1 MHKIKQP
8 SYLFLIFV
16 FLVKSLS
23 ISAQNRAENSSQ
35 HPILLITNQVNPFTT
50 FFTEILKA
58 EGLNEFDIIELSKI
72 NASLLKKYDVVILG
86 EMPISDNQV
95 NHFSNWVNNGGLLIA
110 SKPDVKLYKLM
121 GLEPANGKPLS
132 DKYIKIETQK
142 GAGKGLVSESIQYHG
157 VADLYHKKGA
167 KSIATLYSDANTA
180 TNYPA
185 ITIQKVGK
193 KGGVAVAFS
202 YDLAKSIVYTRQ
214 GNPAWAGMERDD
226 MPDNGGPGPIRSND
240 LFFGPKK
247 GDEQPDWVDFN
258 KIAIPQA
265 DEQMRLLT
273 NIILQENLHKKPLP
287 RFWFLPKGLKA
298 TVVMTGDD
306 HSNNGTQGRF
316 EQYLK
321 ISESNSQEAVDN
333 WTAIRGTSYIFPNTP
348 ITEAQALAF
357 EKQGFEIGLHLNT
370 SNCGNYTKTS
380 LENYFNKQLAEF
392 KKSFPSLSPTIT
404 HRTHCIVWSDW
415 ASKPKVE
422 AALGI
427 RLNTDYYYWPGV
439 WIKNRTGLFTGSG
452 MPMRFADLD
461 GTIIDNY
468 QVVTQI
474 PDESEIEIPGF
485 INELLDNAVG
495 SKGFYGVFCANMH
508 TDINGGLSSK
518 GSDAIISA
526 AKARNVPV
534 ISAKQM
540 LNWLD
545 GRNASSFE
553 NIVWNKNQLSFNI
566 IAADKTLGINTML
579 PTILPKGKL
588 KSITKNGESISFKTE
603 IIKGISYAFFDGGT
617 GKYVVFYVKSK

>member
-1 MHKIKQP
+1 MNSFKLILALLFCSLLSQAQKISEKNT
-8 SYLFLIFV
+8 
-16 FLVKSLS
+16 KS
-23 ISAQNRAENSSQ
+23 
-35 HPILLITNQVNPFTT
+35 PILIITSDSNPFTKY
-50 FFTEILKA
+50 FTEILRA
-58 EGLNEFDIIELSKI
+58 EGLNEFDTIELSKV

-86 EMPISDNQV
+86 EIPISDNQV
-95 NHFSNWVNNGGLLIA
+95 NQLSNWVGNGGLLIA
-110 SKPDVKLYKLM
+110 SKPDAKLNNLL
-121 GLEPANGKPLS
+121 GLDSFEDKPMA
-132 DKYIKIETQK
+132 DKYLLVNTSSSP
-142 GAGKGLVSESIQYHG
+142 GKGIVNETIQYHG
-157 VADLYHKKGA
+157 SANIYALKGA
-167 KSIATLYSDANTA
+167 KSIANLYSDAKTA
-180 TNYPA
+180 TSFPA
-185 ITIQKVGK
+185 ISINKVGK
-193 KGGVAVAFS
+193 KGGSAVAFS

-214 GNPAWAGMERDD
+214 GNPAWDSMERDD

-265 DEQMRLLT
+265 DEQQHLLT
-273 NIILQENLHKKPLP
+273 NIILQENYHHKPLP

-298 TVVMTGDD
+298 AVVMTGDD
-306 HSNNGTQGRF
+306 HGNNGTQGRF

-321 ISESNSQEAVDN
+321 LSESNSQEAVEN
-333 WTAIRGTSYIFPNTP
+333 WTAVRGTSYIFPNTP

-392 KKSFPSLSPTIT
+392 KKSFPNLSPTIT

-422 AALGI
+422 SALGI

-439 WIKNRTGLFTGSG
+439 WIKNRTGMFTGSG

-461 GTIIDNY
+461 GSIIDNY

-495 SKGFYGVFCANMH
+495 PKGYFGVFCANMH
-508 TDINGGLSSK
+508 TDINGGLSSN
-518 GSDAIISA
+518 GSDAIIAA
-526 AKARNVPV
+526 AKARKVPV

-545 GRNASSFE
+545 GRNTSSFE
-553 NIVWNKNQLSFNI
+553 NIVWNKNQLSFDIN
-566 IAADKTLGINTML
+566 AGDKTLGLNALL
-579 PTILPKGKL
+579 PTNLPKGKL
-588 KSITKNGESISFKTE
+588 KSILKNGKNLPFTTE
-603 IIKGISYAFFDGGT
+603 IIKGITYAFFDGGS
-617 GKYVVFYVKSK
+617 GRYIAKY